1 LWIPPQGLRK
11 DNPKGIS
18 GGKMADESISEGTQD
33 TASVSEEKFREY
45 QAFRDKQY
53 NDLSAELN
61 KAREEERDA
70 KATVAVFKEGADDDT
85 KARVDREFNLK
96 LREAKVVEG
105 ERGFVNREKTLMA
118 RELVTEAKANYG
130 VEIDLQELLKLGD
143 RGEMAIAVMNKV
155 MSESKGKPAGDK
167 PKLPLGGSTP
177 VKSESRYQQDDF
189 TTGLGDFLR
198 GEGRA
203 P

>member
-1 LWIPPQGLRK
+1 
-11 DNPKGIS
+11 
-18 GGKMADESISEGTQD
+18 MADESISEGTQD